1 MKIELFT
8 TDTCCFCP
16 KAKEMAERYAR
27 ENKDVELE
35 IIDYWKRKDLVEKYG
50 IKVVPVVV
58 VDGEIKVVG
67 APKSYEEFVEK
78 IKSPS
83 KIWLL

>member
-1 MKIELFT
+1 
-8 TDTCCFCP
+8 
-16 KAKEMAERYAR
+16 MAERYAK

-50 IKVVPVVV
+50 ISVVPVIV

-78 IKSPS
+78 IKRER
-83 KIWLL
+83 KK